1 MELEEKIF
9 ELIVAKLGKTQLSDR
24 TVRAKA
30 ARIAKKLSSES
41 DITDEIIEDAVGDLR
56 DIEGQYSHDV
66 KTQVEEQLARKT
78 GGKGSA
84 RPEDSR
90 MSDDERRVLE
100 EFRKNP
106 VMLLNHDDWSMPIGR
121 WENIRIEGGRIL
133 ADAVFDESDP
143 RAAEVMRKVDE
154 DFIRMASIGAWPPE
168 ETSDA
173 YDLMAPG
180 QTGPTVTRWTVR
192 EASIVTIGA
201 NHNALAFY
209 DRKDGKIISMDKG
222 ADLVRLMDEHS
233 HNQKTIKMGKLT
245 ELLNLRDDANEQSI
259 ADAVSSIIKDRD
271 RLKSE
276 NKTLSDAIDR
286 INTEKKE
293 SQKKE
298 AVELVD
304 AAIRDGRY
312 DAKGRDS
319 LLALFDRDFAGAKT
333 MLESIPARKSVQSQ
347 IQSASGTENTELAD
361 LSKMSWN
368 ELDKGEKL
376 ARLKDLSPE
385 IYRSKFKERF
395 GVEPKE

>member
-1 MELEEKIF
+1 M
-9 ELIVAKLGKTQLSDR
+9 GKKR
-24 TVRAKA
+24 TFT
-30 ARIAKKLSSES
+30 LHDES
-41 DITDEIIEDAVGDLR
+41 VNTYGFRMLT
-56 DIEGQYSHDV
+56 S
-66 KTQVEEQLARKT
+66 
-78 GGKGSA
+78 GSN
-84 RPEDSR
+84 
-90 MSDDERRVLE
+90 LE
-100 EFRKNP
+100 EFKKNP

-121 WENIRIEGGRIL
+121 WEDIRIEGGRIL
-133 ADAVFDESDP
+133 ADAVFDEDDP

-173 YDLMAPG
+173 YDLMLPG

-233 HNQKTIKMGKLT
+233 HNQKRNKMGKLT

-319 LLALFDRDFAGAKT
+319 LLALFDKDFAGAKA
-333 MLESIPARKSVQSQ
+333 MLESIPARKSVQAQ
-347 IQSASGTENTELAD
+347 IQSAAGSENTELAD